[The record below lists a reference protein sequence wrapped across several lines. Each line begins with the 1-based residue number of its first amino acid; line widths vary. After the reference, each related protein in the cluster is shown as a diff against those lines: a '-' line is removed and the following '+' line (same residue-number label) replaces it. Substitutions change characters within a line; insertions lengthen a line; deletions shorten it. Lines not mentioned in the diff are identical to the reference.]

1 MGQRMKLA
9 QIYIYI
15 YAVGNRRR
23 EISWDPYTD
32 PFAFHPRIRGQ
43 NRGRGGDT
51 RNHIFPSFLTRRSLI
66 RLVTFL
72 GRQHVGGRRRKK

>member
-9 QIYIYI
+9 HIYI

-23 EISWDPYTD
+23 EISWD

-72 GRQHVGGRRRKK
+72 GRQHVGKGRKK